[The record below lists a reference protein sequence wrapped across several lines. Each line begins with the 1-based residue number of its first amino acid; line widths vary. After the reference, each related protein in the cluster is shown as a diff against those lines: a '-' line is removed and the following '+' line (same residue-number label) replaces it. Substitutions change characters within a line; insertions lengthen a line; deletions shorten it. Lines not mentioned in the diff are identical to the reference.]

1 MNDSINCSG
10 FVDMLADAYEE
21 YDYYGNGLSDSDAET
36 AKSSIH
42 LYTAGINDSDYG
54 FSND

>member
-21 YDYYGNGLSDSDAET
+21 YDYYGHGLSDSDAET
-36 AKSSIH
+36 AKCATQ
-42 LYTAGINDSDYG
+42 LYTAGLNDSDYG